1 MRPQQACQAW
11 VNFGLSGAS
20 FWDKAGADGPGV
32 VIARSAEDDAGEP
45 AEDEAMGGMVQGT
58 HVLTVAT
65 RGKGFTEI
73 TRELAAWLSSIA
85 AESGLLT
92 LFVQHTSASL
102 TIQENADPNVRRDL
116 LDTLE
121 ALAPED
127 RAYFHDE
134 EGPDDMPSHIK
145 AMLTSVSLSIPVKDG
160 SMTLGT
166 WQGVYLIEHRAAPHR
181 RIVLSF
187 IGHVADV

>member
-1 MRPQQACQAW
+1 MSGIVQA
-11 VNFGLSGAS
+11 S
-20 FWDKAGADGPGV
+20 
-32 VIARSAEDDAGEP
+32 
-45 AEDEAMGGMVQGT
+45 

-65 RGKGFTEI
+65 RGKGFVEI
-73 TRELAAWLSSIA
+73 TRELAGWLASIA
-85 AESGLLT
+85 AEKGLLT
-92 LFVQHTSASL
+92 VFVQHTSASL

-127 RAYFHDE
+127 RAYAHAE

-145 AMLTSVSLSIPVKDG
+145 AMLTAVSLPIPIKDG

-181 RIVLSF
+181 RNVVLSF
-187 IGHVADV
+187 IGDVADA